1 MRSLM
6 ETIEKQIL
14 ELKNTK
20 MELINL
26 IENFKDRLDYSEE
39 RINNLEDRLF
49 EISQLEEQK
58 WKIKKS
64 TERHVNE

>member
-58 WKIKKS
+58 
-64 TERHVNE
+64 

>member
-20 MELINL
+20 MELKIS
-26 IENFKDRLDYSEE
+26 IENFKNRLDYAEE
-39 RINNLEDRLF
+39 RISNLEDRLF
-49 EISQLEEQK
+49 EIIQLEEQK
-58 WKIKKS
+58 
-64 TERHVNE
+64 